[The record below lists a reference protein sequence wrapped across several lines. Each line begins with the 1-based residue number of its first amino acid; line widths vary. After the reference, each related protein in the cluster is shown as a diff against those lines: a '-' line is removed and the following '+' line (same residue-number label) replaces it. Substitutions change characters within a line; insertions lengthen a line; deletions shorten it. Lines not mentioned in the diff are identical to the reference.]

1 MATSVETRRS
11 NLPDPGLVPGAAT
24 AVALLALV
32 AALLEATVDVL
43 PDDPIFLFITPIRVI
58 TALGLI
64 ALIVA
69 GLRPSRWRTPL
80 DIPVLLL
87 VGAATITCAWTGVG
101 WSSWRG
107 LITVVAIFYL
117 TVGIRRGLPD
127 SWNALR
133 ILALVVVSA
142 AALTALSQFANDKPT
157 GFCRASLD
165 GRSDACTNPDAM
177 IRVIGTMT
185 NPNLL
190 AAFLLLFLPLAA
202 AAALSQVDH
211 APKVV
216 SLAIVA
222 AGYIALLLTFSRAA
236 YVAAVLGLLAWFAL
250 RRANWRAIVTVL
262 VGTFAL
268 GFVALVGLAV
278 SGASLG
284 VRGRVYRAAVDIA
297 LGHPLG
303 VGMGHGGAALQ
314 ARLDDSL
321 KFQHA
326 HNLWLNWLLETGP
339 LGFLAMGLIT
349 FVALLTVARAAQRR
363 SLEAGAIGAGLVGFL
378 TVSLLDDPANA
389 VRIAIAFWIMLGLAV
404 TARGG
409 RSRMRPDEPPTT
421 RAARRALL
429 DEERRRN
436 TPVI

>member
-87 VGAATITCAWTGVG
+87 VVAATITCAWTGVG

-142 AALTALSQFANDKPT
+142 AALTALSQFANDTPT

-268 GFVALVGLAV
+268 GFVALVGLDQGGVAADRAV
-278 SGASLG
+278 LLEQPQAAQAGAL
-284 VRGRVYRAAVDIA
+284 RQ
-297 LGHPLG
+297 GHPLG
-303 VGMGHGGAALQ
+303 Q
-314 ARLDDSL
+314 
-321 KFQHA
+321 
-326 HNLWLNWLLETGP
+326 
-339 LGFLAMGLIT
+339 
-349 FVALLTVARAAQRR
+349 
-363 SLEAGAIGAGLVGFL
+363 
-378 TVSLLDDPANA
+378 
-389 VRIAIAFWIMLGLAV
+389 VRIGHAAVLLKQAEHLSVGRIQFDGGNGLHLRLSLADSSLS
-404 TARGG
+404 A
-409 RSRMRPDEPPTT
+409 PL
-421 RAARRALL
+421 AAK
-429 DEERRRN
+429 
-436 TPVI
+436 